1 MRPETRDPAGFT
13 AEAFAEAARWLFDE
27 VPVMTLAT
35 CAGASPW
42 AADVYFAA
50 DGFDLVFLSSPRS
63 RHCRNLTVHP
73 ACAATIHPR
82 VASWREIRG
91 FQIEG
96 QAAPPAGALAGARA
110 LAAYLGK
117 FPFARDLIAH
127 PGETGRA
134 FASATLYVLRPAS
147 LRYLDNALG
156 IGTRYYLHLIEG
168 RPAGPPQLESRE

>member
-1 MRPETRDPAGFT
+1 MRPETPEATGFT
-13 AEAFAEAARWLFDE
+13 TAALTETARRLFDE

-35 CAGASPW
+35 CAGASPS

-63 RHCRNLTVHP
+63 RHCRNLAVHP
-73 ACAATIHPR
+73 ACAVTIHPR

-91 FQIEG
+91 LQIEG
-96 QAAPPAGALAGARA
+96 EAAPPAGALASARA

-134 FASATLYVLRPAS
+134 FASAALYVLRPS
-147 LRYLDNALG
+147 CLRYLDNALG
-156 IGTRYYLHLIEG
+156 VGTRYCLHLIEG
-168 RPAGPPQLESRE
+168 RPAGPPQLEARD